1 MQMNHYISFRGSFK
15 NVSANLSIFTLGTSY
30 LSECLWGSKQ
40 ALPLEVGC
48 FTGVEL
54 RPERADF
61 SGLMDTVELGLLL
74 AEFRVSE

>member
-1 MQMNHYISFRGSFK
+1 MRK
-15 NVSANLSIFTLGTSY
+15 SIFTLEPSY

-40 ALPLEVGC
+40 ALPLEVGS

-61 SGLMDTVELGLLL
+61 SELTETVELGLLL
-74 AEFRVSE
+74 PEFRVSE

>member
-1 MQMNHYISFRGSFK
+1 MRK
-15 NVSANLSIFTLGTSY
+15 SIFTLELSY

-40 ALPLEVGC
+40 ALPLEVGS

-61 SGLMDTVELGLLL
+61 SGLMDTMELGLLL
-74 AEFRVSE
+74 PEFRVSE